1 MIIHF
6 SKKMVMQRLYISNKD
21 RVQGLA
27 YDFLLSDVSG
37 SFTNS
42 STFIAKV
49 VQVDFENFATTIIQ
63 GQNDVFTYQLRN
75 NALSRN
81 LTVTVTFPQGV
92 YPISGTGSLLEFIQN
107 RQDTLTSAQGWGTN
121 VLNWGYNTVSKKIF
135 VTSVIAGHY
144 VQVLKTINPTFP
156 FQESTPQLRL
166 IDALGLDSFCI
177 PNSSTQNLGANGTSY
192 AADIVDISTSAFMD
206 IGLNLASNTLS
217 TANLNRMIVA
227 RVPVNVPYGE
237 VVTFMENHPLEFLL
251 NTQQMNSLRVTC
263 YNQWN
268 QFYVLPDNANLSIIL
283 QLENID

>member
-1 MIIHF
+1 
-6 SKKMVMQRLYISNKD
+6 MVMQRLYISNKD

-42 STFIAKV
+42 ATFIAKV

-75 NALSRN
+75 NALGRN

-92 YPISGTGSLLEFIQN
+92 YPISGTGSLLEVIQN
-107 RQDTLTSAQGWGTN
+107 RQDVLTNAQGWGVN
-121 VLNWGYNTVSKKIF
+121 VLSWNYNTVSKKIF
-135 VTSVIAGHY
+135 VTSVIAGY
-144 VQVLKTINPTFP
+144 YIQVVKVINPTFP
-156 FQESTPQLRL
+156 FQESDSQLRL
-166 IDALGLDSFCI
+166 IDALGLDSFCS
-177 PNSSTQNLGANGTSY
+177 PNSSTQNLAANGTSY

-206 IGLNLASNTLS
+206 IGLNLASSTLS

-251 NTQQMNSLRVTC
+251 NTQQMNSLRITC

-268 QFYVLPDNANLSIIL
+268 QFYVLPDNANLSIII